1 MKAKSEAGIVLQDF
15 IRDIGIP
22 GIYTAMEPGNDFRWL
37 EESKQQSWH
46 QDDENGKR
54 FTMAK

>member
-22 GIYTAMEPGNDFRWL
+22 GIYTAMEPGNDFR
-37 EESKQQSWH
+37 
-46 QDDENGKR
+46 
-54 FTMAK
+54 